1 MVIWGDWLAS
11 IALAM
16 DATQTQAGIMFSL
29 IFTIGLIV
37 VVLLAT
43 RGKKPEVSV
52 TFISLF
58 TTIFF
63 TFLGWYP
70 IWIGSVMAL
79 VIAILLAR
87 IISGG
92 F

>member
-11 IALAM
+11 VALAM
-16 DATQTQAGIMFSL
+16 DATQTQAGVMFSL

-43 RGKKPEVSV
+43 RGRRPEVSV

-70 IWIGSVMAL
+70 IWIGSVLAL
-79 VIAILLAR
+79 VISIILAR

-92 F
+92 I

>member
-1 MVIWGDWLAS
+1 MVIWGTYLES
-11 IALAM
+11 IALAF
-16 DATQTQAGIMFSL
+16 DTTQTQAGIMFSL
-29 IFTIGLIV
+29 AFTIGLIV
-37 VVLLAT
+37 VVLIAT
-43 RGKKPEVSV
+43 NGKKPDVTV
-52 TFISLF
+52 TFVAWF
-58 TTIFF
+58 VTIFF

-79 VIAILLAR
+79 IISILIAK

>member
-1 MVIWGDWLAS
+1 MVIWGDYLAS

-37 VVLLAT
+37 IVLIAT
-43 RGKKPEVSV
+43 KGKKPEVSV
-52 TFISLF
+52 SFTSLF

-70 IWIGSVMAL
+70 LWVGSVLAL
-79 VIAILLAR
+79 TVSLILAK
-87 IISGG
+87 IISGD